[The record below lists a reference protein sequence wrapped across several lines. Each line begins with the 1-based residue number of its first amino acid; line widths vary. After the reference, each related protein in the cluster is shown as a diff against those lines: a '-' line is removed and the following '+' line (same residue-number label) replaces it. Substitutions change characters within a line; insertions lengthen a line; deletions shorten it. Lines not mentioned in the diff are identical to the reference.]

1 MKTKTYY
8 HGTKENN
15 LKEIIQA
22 RKLIQGNK
30 NYSQSED
37 GYVYLFDEEYFGW
50 AIAYAHDCGQ
60 KSYNFIKIQ
69 IYEDSDLD
77 QKMILDKKEIKT
89 FLGKYNMK
97 QYLYKGDI
105 EFSNESINSVEY
117 IILKDNNDYELFSE
131 LVGEG
136 KYKDAQV
143 FINKLKWIII

>member
-50 AIAYAHDCGQ
+50 AIFTHMTVDR
-60 KSYNFIKIQ
+60 NR
-69 IYEDSDLD
+69 
-77 QKMILDKKEIKT
+77 
-89 FLGKYNMK
+89 
-97 QYLYKGDI
+97 
-105 EFSNESINSVEY
+105 
-117 IILKDNNDYELFSE
+117 IILLEFRYMKI
-131 LVGEG
+131 V
-136 KYKDAQV
+136 
-143 FINKLKWIII
+143 I

>member
-50 AIAYAHDCGQ
+50 VIAYAHDCGQ

-136 KYKDAQV
+136 KYKEAQV